1 MELPS
6 SLKNLKI
13 KLCPANGI
21 FKINHRR
28 PFGNRDNE
36 AMELAVKAQMDVKIP
51 VGVDKL
57 FEVDM
62 AQREYY
68 PGTF

>member
-1 MELPS
+1 
-6 SLKNLKI
+6 
-13 KLCPANGI
+13 
-21 FKINHRR
+21 
-28 PFGNRDNE
+28 
-36 AMELAVKAQMDVKIP
+36 MELAVKAQMDVKIP